1 MQTHNLWHCF
11 KRVESL
17 ILFKVWSMDHVHQ
30 KLGYCSKVQ
39 ISGLNFRSPNLETF
53 GVRPEN
59 LLSFI
64 NNKHSGEEC
73 GDGPS
78 NKVGLKVLS
87 TVVKVCTHLII
98 AVSLGVSISCY
109 ALPNAFQLAT
119 FCGNSSQAYPL
130 CKCLDS
136 VQAALHLHTWS
147 LSLSFFILLSS
158 LICISHLQIYVSRF
172 LRASS
177 EQ

>member
-11 KRVESL
+11 KHVGSL
-17 ILFKVWSMDHVHQ
+17 ILFKVWSMDHVHR
-30 KLGYCSKVQ
+30 KLGYCFKAQ

-64 NNKHSGEEC
+64 NNKHRGEEC

-87 TVVKVCTHLII
+87 TAVKVCTHLII
-98 AVSLGVSISCY
+98 AASLGISISYY
-109 ALPNAFQLAT
+109 ALPNVFQLAT

-136 VQAALHLHTWS
+136 VQAALHLHKWS
-147 LSLSFFILLSS
+147 LSLSSFILLSS
-158 LICISHLQIYVSRF
+158 LSCITHLQIYISSF